1 MRLGV
6 VALVLLGLV
15 SSSRADDVSDAVAEA
30 AKAYAAGD
38 LATAKQ
44 SLDLASQLVAQKQ
57 ADALAK
63 LLPEPPSGWTA
74 EPVDA
79 TAGMAGF
86 LGGGL
91 ILKRSYERGE
101 KAVEL
106 QLMAN
111 SPILGSMAPLFANVQ
126 LLGGMGKVFR
136 QKGRVAV
143 LTNEGEIQL
152 VVGKT
157 FVTLTGSGAEA
168 DKRAILDLIDLDAID
183 AFGK

>member
-1 MRLGV
+1 
-6 VALVLLGLV
+6 
-15 SSSRADDVSDAVAEA
+15 
-30 AKAYAAGD
+30 
-38 LATAKQ
+38 
-44 SLDLASQLVAQKQ
+44 
-57 ADALAK
+57 
-63 LLPEPPSGWTA
+63 
-74 EPVDA
+74 
-79 TAGMAGF
+79 MAGF